1 MQGFALAAGPYGR
14 PAIDPLSRRGGLFFQ
29 TADETAAN
37 CTFTAEVETFLYEP
51 SAALL
56 KAGALKLPALRFDL
70 KKLHPNSHL
79 YTSTQLIVDFP
90 GRRFRC
96 LRTTTM
102 NKAALKAFCGDTK
115 RANITVR
122 NFPLTVDAL
131 RKKLHV
137 KEGGEAYWFAT
148 TLCDGQKVLIACEKL
163 PADHRPD

>member
-1 MQGFALAAGPYGR
+1 M
-14 PAIDPLSRRGGLFFQ
+14 
-29 TADETAAN
+29 
-37 CTFTAEVETFLYEP
+37 
-51 SAALL
+51 

-79 YTSTQLIVDFP
+79 YTSTQLIADFP

-102 NKAALKAFCGDTK
+102 NKAALKDFCGDTK

-137 KEGGEAYWFAT
+137 KEGGDDYWFAT
-148 TLCDGQKVLIACEKL
+148 TLCDGQKVIIVCEKL
-163 PADHRPD
+163 PANHRPD